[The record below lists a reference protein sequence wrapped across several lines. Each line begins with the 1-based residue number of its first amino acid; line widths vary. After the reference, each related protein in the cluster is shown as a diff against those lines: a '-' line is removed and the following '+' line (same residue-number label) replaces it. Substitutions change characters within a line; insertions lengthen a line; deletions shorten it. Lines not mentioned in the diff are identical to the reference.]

1 MSAARPETSAPLST
15 SADPSVRAVPR
26 GPSAAHAGGNDRNE
40 SDEGGGNGRFAGTF
54 QRARGRGGACGP
66 VRGWCKRAAA
76 VRLDGATLAASVA
89 GRDPAVDLAIVR
101 VDAGALPVA
110 DIATETARVGH
121 IVLAIG
127 RGTRASWGVIS
138 AIGDR
143 RRPRAANEDLL
154 ALDLT
159 MYPGFSGGPLVD
171 ARGRVVGITTSG
183 SRRHLQLAIP
193 AATVDRL
200 VDELL
205 RRGHLPR
212 AYVGVATQAVQLGEP
227 MRQRLGTE
235 QRTAVIV
242 VDVQPESPAA
252 RAGILIGDVIV
263 AVGQTQIT
271 EPTELRAVLRPEHVG
286 ETLSVSVVRGGEP
299 RDVRLTVGDRARR

>member
-1 MSAARPETSAPLST
+1 MLAATIATSRTKEAGMDGLLALS
-15 SADPSVRAVPR
+15 
-26 GPSAAHAGGNDRNE
+26 NE
-40 SDEGGGNGRFAGTF
+40 L
-54 QRARGRGGACGP
+54 
-66 VRGWCKRAAA
+66 AAA
-76 VRLDGATLAASVA
+76 VEHAARSAVGVNGRRRFGSTGVHWRPGLVVTADHTIEVDEDLTVTTPDGATLAASVA